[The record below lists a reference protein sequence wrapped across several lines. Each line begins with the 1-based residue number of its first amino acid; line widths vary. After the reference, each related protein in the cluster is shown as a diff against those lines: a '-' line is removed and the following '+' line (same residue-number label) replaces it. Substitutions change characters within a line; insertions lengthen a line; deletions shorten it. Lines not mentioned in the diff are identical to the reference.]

1 MWPVSENEF
10 FVALIRV
17 ADEDPVVRSKL
28 LEILSHPPLHRGAV
42 LRFYIQEMSRKKA
55 PEHFVSALACLLED
69 EVADRALSFLRSS
82 KDGDAPGKIKG
93 HPPKR

>member
-1 MWPVSENEF
+1 MF
-10 FVALIRV
+10 IALIRV
-17 ADEDPVVRSKL
+17 AEEDPAVGNKL
-28 LEILSHPPLHRGAV
+28 LEILSHPPGYRGAI
-42 LRFYIQEMSRKKA
+42 LRFHIEEMSRKKA

-69 EVADRALSFLRSS
+69 KVADRALSFLRGS